1 MEETQ
6 KEFLKALSGYGISF
20 NALMAVGSVI
30 QTEEAVS
37 LMAGRIVDQVDN
49 GAELNDG
56 LVLRILVELMK
67 EASE

>member
-6 KEFLKALSGYGISF
+6 KEFLKALAGYGISF
-20 NALMAVGSVI
+20 NALIAVGSVI
-30 QTEEAVS
+30 RTEEAVS

-49 GAELNDG
+49 GEELNDR

>member
-6 KEFLKALSGYGISF
+6 KEFLKALAGYGISF

-49 GAELNDG
+49 GAELN
-56 LVLRILVELMK
+56 
-67 EASE
+67 